1 MFHLDCCSSPR
12 SVSETGIKEIRFF
25 SHSFSN
31 TMLYFSWTLQ
41 NWNKLLSNNLLQILC
56 SCLSLISNILFGNF
70 HLILRSFGMRLQS
83 WAECLERRG
92 EIQWGW
98 TGQGKF
104 DICFCLFFG
113 SCCQGLISGGGVSL
127 GCTQIWSF
135 PNISLFP
142 KILVVRQFVR

>member
-1 MFHLDCCSSPR
+1 MLHLECCSSPR

-31 TMLYFSWTLQ
+31 TMLYFCKLCKTGTTCFQIIYYKFFVLLKLNTLHFV
-41 NWNKLLSNNLLQILC
+41 WELPSNFVQFWHA
-56 SCLSLISNILFGNF
+56 STILFG
-70 HLILRSFGMRLQS
+70 ILGAARGNPVKLDRSRKVWYLLLPVFG
-83 WAECLERRG
+83 C
-92 EIQWGW
+92 
-98 TGQGKF
+98 
-104 DICFCLFFG
+104 
-113 SCCQGLISGGGVSL
+113 CCQGLISGSAAAL